1 MSHSQRPHGLQH
13 ARLLCPPL
21 SLRVC
26 SNSCRLSRS
35 CHPTISSS
43 PAPFSFCLQS
53 FKAWGSFPVNQL
65 FPSDGQSIGASAK
78 LLPVNIQGWFPLRLT
93 GLISL
98 QFKGLSKVYSSTKI
112 WKHLFFGLQPS
123 LWSKIHISTWLLEK
137 PLFWLYGPL
146 SAKWCLCFLIHF
158 LGLS

>member
-1 MSHSQRPHGLQH
+1 MSHSWRPHGLWH
-13 ARLLCPPL
+13 IRLLRPPL

-26 SNSCRLSRS
+26 SNSCLLNRS

-43 PAPFSFCLQS
+43 LAPLSFCLQS
-53 FKAWGSFPVNQL
+53 FKAWVSFPVNQL
-65 FPSDGQSIGASAK
+65 FPSSGQSIGASAK
-78 LLPVNIQGWFPLRLT
+78 LLPVNIHSWFPLGLT
-93 GLISL
+93 SLISL
-98 QFKGLSKVYSSTKI
+98 QFKGLSKVYSSITV

-123 LWSKIHISTWLLEK
+123 LWSNLHIHTWLLEK

-146 SAKWCLCFLIHF
+146 LAKWYLCFLIQC